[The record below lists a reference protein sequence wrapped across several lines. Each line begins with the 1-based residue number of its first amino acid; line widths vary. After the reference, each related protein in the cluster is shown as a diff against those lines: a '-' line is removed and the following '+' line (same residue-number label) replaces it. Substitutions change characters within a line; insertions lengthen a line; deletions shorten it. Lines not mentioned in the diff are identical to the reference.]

1 MVAAGADLAPGLKAR
16 AQLEPPIARDFTVED
31 LAVAARA
38 GVVATVVV
46 GERKAVFGTN
56 ARRCYRLAQEMA

>member
-1 MVAAGADLAPGLKAR
+1 
-16 AQLEPPIARDFTVED
+16 VED
-31 LAVAARA
+31 LAAAARA